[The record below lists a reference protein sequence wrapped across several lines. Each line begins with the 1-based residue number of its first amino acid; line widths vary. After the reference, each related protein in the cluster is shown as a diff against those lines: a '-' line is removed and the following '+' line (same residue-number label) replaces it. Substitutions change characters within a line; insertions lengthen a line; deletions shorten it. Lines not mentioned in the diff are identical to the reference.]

1 MIYLKPM
8 EVQDVH
14 QFASWGS
21 FQDELFRDYNFD
33 IRSPQDERA
42 WFNWKTGSL
51 FSHYQTIFLG
61 DRAIGYLGFKRFYPL
76 LRVGVLG
83 ICLGAKYVNQ
93 GYGQE
98 ALKIFF
104 HQAFHEKRARV
115 IYLLVASY
123 NLRAIHV
130 YEKLGFK
137 RLGHKYYAYVG
148 GQPPLD
154 REELK
159 EARQGVFRLM
169 DQWFL
174 PGIKMK
180 LSKADYHERRD
191 HDFL

>member
-83 ICLGAKYVNQ
+83 ICLGAKYVDQ

-137 RLGHKYYAYVG
+137 RLATSTMPMPGVSHPWTGKS
-148 GQPPLD
+148 
-154 REELK
+154 LK
-159 EARQGVFRLM
+159 RPDKGPSDLWTNGFYLA
-169 DQWFL
+169 
-174 PGIKMK
+174 
-180 LSKADYHERRD
+180 
-191 HDFL
+191 